1 MIATIGGNTKKGKVM
16 ALQKAVKT
24 QSKLRMAII
33 GPAGSGKTYSA
44 LSIATPLAGDNRVA
58 LFDTE
63 HGSASK
69 YSDIFDFD
77 TDNIIAPFHPDKFCK
92 AVQDAVAGNY
102 GVVIIDSMSH
112 AWNGEGGILDIVEAF
127 AKRMKT
133 PNSFAAWKDAT
144 PIQNRLTEAILSA
157 NTHVIVT
164 MRSKTEYV
172 LGDDGRGKQVPRKV
186 GMAPIQRENWDY
198 EFDIVLEMDSNNNA
212 IVTKTRCPAL
222 TGEVFSKPGKDI
234 AAILSKWLSGG
245 AQIDTKAEQPKQT
258 QKPADAPQVE
268 QPKAVAPDKERK
280 AFHDEG
286 VIVFTNEWDQAR
298 PHVVTRYTAK
308 QTPDNKRTSSND
320 LTATE
325 LTEITKTF
333 KSSAPSWRTWWT
345 ETKAHAAEKQPVAA
359 AA

>member
-1 MIATIGGNTKKGKVM
+1 M
-16 ALQKAVKT
+16 ALQKAVKS

-44 LSIATPLAGDNRVA
+44 LAIAEPLAGSNRVA

-69 YSDIFDFD
+69 YSDLFDFD
-77 TDNIIAPFHPDKFCK
+77 TDNIVAPFHPDKFCK
-92 AVQDAVAGNY
+92 AIQDAVAGNY

-112 AWNGEGGILDIVEAF
+112 AWNGEGGVLDIVEAF
-127 AKRMKT
+127 AKRMKS

-164 MRSKTEYV
+164 MRNKTEYV

-222 TGEVFSKPGKDI
+222 TGEVFSKPGKAIADI
-234 AAILSKWLSGG
+234 LGAWLSSG
-245 AQIDTKAEQPKQT
+245 EQPAQKVAQPEPEQTKQAT
-258 QKPADAPQVE
+258 QVTKTATT
-268 QPKAVAPDKERK
+268 APDKERK
-280 AFHDEG
+280 AFHAEG
-286 VIVFTNEWDQAR
+286 VTVFADEWDQAR
-298 PHVVTRYTAK
+298 PHVVSRYTTSK
-308 QTPDNKRTSSND
+308 TPTNKRTSSND
-320 LTATE
+320 LTAVE
-325 LTEITKTF
+325 LGEITGSF
-333 KSSAPSWRTWWT
+333 KKAAASWLSWWT
-345 ETKAHAAEKQPVAA
+345 ETKAHAIEQQPVAA

>member
-1 MIATIGGNTKKGKVM
+1 M
-16 ALQKAVKT
+16 ALQKAVKS

-44 LSIATPLAGDNRVA
+44 LAIAEHLAGSNRVA

-77 TDNIIAPFHPDKFCK
+77 TDNIVAPFHPDKFCK
-92 AVQDAVAGNY
+92 AIQEAVTGNY
-102 GVVIIDSMSH
+102 GAVIIDSMSH

-127 AKRMKT
+127 AKRMKS

-144 PIQNRLTEAILSA
+144 PIQNRLTESILSA

-222 TGEVFSKPGKDI
+222 TGEVFSKPGKNVADI
-234 AAILSKWLSGG
+234 LAAWLSSGV
-245 AQIDTKAEQPKQT
+245 QPQPKQIEQSDQQKAQQPDAVDLVADIIANNKLVDPKVT
-258 QKPADAPQVE
+258 QAWAVTNNYCTNAHHARNRMAKIVDDSFAGKVNPTNVKQVI
-268 QPKAVAPDKERK
+268 AAFVAKCL
-280 AFHDEG
+280 AEG
-286 VIVFTNEWDQAR
+286 VQPEPA
-298 PHVVTRYTAK
+298 
-308 QTPDNKRTSSND
+308 
-320 LTATE
+320 E
-325 LTEITKTF
+325 
-333 KSSAPSWRTWWT
+333 AP
-345 ETKAHAAEKQPVAA
+345 AEPVPA
-359 AA
+359 